1 MTNRDFYTAVAANE
15 ITDEVM
21 AFAAAAIEKMDAT
34 NEKRCNTPS
43 KAQIENQPLIDKIL
57 DEVLTTEPM
66 TASDVA
72 AALGVSTQKASALL
86 RNLDGVV
93 QSEVKLPKKGTVK
106 AYALAD

>member
-1 MTNRDFYTAVAANE
+1 MTNREFYTAVATNVINE
-15 ITDEVM
+15 EVM

-34 NEKRCNTPS
+34 NEKRRNTPS

-106 AYALAD
+106 AYALAE